1 MQQQTIANIS
11 KLLQT
16 QSMYDLA
23 LDIGISQYSL
33 YCYVND
39 FVCTAV
45 CCFLIIKVVCIHS
58 RDFQKCERKVN
69 FNYL

>member
-39 FVCTAV
+39 FA
-45 CCFLIIKVVCIHS
+45 KVSQRMKDKI
-58 RDFQKCERKVN
+58 QTYINKKVDKIS
-69 FNYL
+69 

>member
-1 MQQQTIANIS
+1 MQQRTIANIS

-39 FVCTAV
+39 FA
-45 CCFLIIKVVCIHS
+45 KVSQRMKDKI
-58 RDFQKCERKVN
+58 QTYINKKVDKIS
-69 FNYL
+69 

>member
-39 FVCTAV
+39 FA
-45 CCFLIIKVVCIHS
+45 KVSQRMKDKI
-58 RDFQKCERKVN
+58 QAYINKKVDKIS
-69 FNYL
+69 

>member
-33 YCYVND
+33 YCYING
-39 FVCTAV
+39 FA
-45 CCFLIIKVVCIHS
+45 KVSQRMKDKI
-58 RDFQKCERKVN
+58 QTYINKKVDKIS
-69 FNYL
+69 